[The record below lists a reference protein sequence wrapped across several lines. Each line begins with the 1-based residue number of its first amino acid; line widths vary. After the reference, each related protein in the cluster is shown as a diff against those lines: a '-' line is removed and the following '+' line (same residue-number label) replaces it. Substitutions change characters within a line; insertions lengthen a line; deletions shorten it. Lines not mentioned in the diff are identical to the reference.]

1 MTYEPRFD
9 IDLARGWKAE
19 AWTGEVVEGLR
30 NGRVEV
36 KADDRFADTG
46 NLYVEYACRGRD
58 GLWRDSGIALP
69 DGSHVWVF
77 RLHGQVAVVITA
89 DLLRRVV
96 RRQIRHGRIAEHP
109 FGENPTK
116 GALVPLSTLLALA
129 RQEAAA

>member
-9 IDLARGWKAE
+9 IDMARGFKAE

-36 KADDRFADTG
+36 KADERFADTG

-58 GLWRDSGIALP
+58 GVWRDSGIARR

-77 RLHGQVAVVITA
+77 RIHERVAVVVSA
-89 DLLRRVV
+89 ELLRTIVL
-96 RRQIRHGRIAEHP
+96 RQIKRGRIAEHP
-109 FGENPTK
+109 YGENPTK
-116 GALVPLSTLLALA
+116 GALVPLSVLLAHA
-129 RQEAAA
+129 RQAVA